1 MVEQKQILDILRSE
15 IEPTAGCTDP
25 GSVYLAAAV
34 AAHALGA
41 CPETIEVLVS
51 PNLYKNGVSVGIPG
65 TGRKGLRLAAALGH
79 CCARRSAAW
88 PFCRM

>member
-41 CPETIEVLVS
+41 CPETIEV
-51 PNLYKNGVSVGIPG
+51 
-65 TGRKGLRLAAALGH
+65 
-79 CCARRSAAW
+79 W
-88 PFCRM
+88 